1 MATAPTIRHRLVHV
15 KKSFNLREHKF
26 LLLFLYL
33 LAVLIYYPYVRED
46 TYSYAVFRV
55 LGSAGTLLAVYA
67 IKVRRTLLICALLL
81 AIPAVLQRFLLFRAD
96 AGLFSLLGILFSFAF
111 DVFIVVMI
119 FRQVF
124 TEQQVRSETVF
135 GAICIYLLIGFT
147 FASVYAMLDT
157 LQPGAFY
164 FDPVTNLHRVHS
176 RFDFIYYSFA
186 TMTSMG
192 ASGINPMSGQ
202 ARSITVMETTLGV
215 LYLAVLIARLMAAYR
230 HIPPQKCD

>member
-1 MATAPTIRHRLVHV
+1 MTAAHTIRHRLVRARA
-15 KKSFNLREHKF
+15 KFRIREHKF

-33 LAVLIYYPYVRED
+33 LAVLIYYPYVKED
-46 TYSYAVFRV
+46 SYSYGVFRI
-55 LGSAGTLLAVYA
+55 LGSFGIFLTVFA
-67 IKVRRTLLICALLL
+67 IKVRRSLLICAILLG
-81 AIPAVLQRFLLFRAD
+81 IPAVLQRLLLFRAD
-96 AGLFSLLGILFSFAF
+96 AGLFSLIGILFSFAF

-119 FRQVF
+119 FREVF
-124 TEQQVRSETVF
+124 AQHQVRSETVF

-157 LQPGAFY
+157 LQVRAFY
-164 FDPVTNLHRVHS
+164 FDPITNPHPIHS
-176 RFDFIYYSFA
+176 RFDFVYYSFA

-192 ASGINPMSGQ
+192 ASGINPVSGQ

-230 HIPPQKCD
+230 QVSPEKCD

>member
-1 MATAPTIRHRLVHV
+1 MHA
-15 KKSFNLREHKF
+15 KKSFNIREHKF
-26 LLLFLYL
+26 LLLFIYL
-33 LAVLIYYPYVRED
+33 LAVLIYYPYVQEG
-46 TYSYAVFRV
+46 TYSYDVFRV
-55 LGSAGTLLAVYA
+55 LGSFGILITVYA
-67 IKVRRTLLICALLL
+67 IRVRRSLLICAILL

-96 AGLFSLLGILFSFAF
+96 AGLFSLLGILLSFAF

-124 TEQQVRSETVF
+124 AEQQVRSETVF
-135 GAICIYLLIGFT
+135 GAICIYFLVGFS

-164 FDPVTNLHRVHS
+164 FDPVTNIHRVHS
-176 RFDFIYYSFA
+176 RFDFVYYSFA

-192 ASGINPMSGQ
+192 ASGIYPVTGQ
-202 ARSITVMETTLGV
+202 ARSFTVMETTLGV

>member
-1 MATAPTIRHRLVHV
+1 MAAAPTIRHRLVRA
-15 KKSFNLREHKF
+15 KKIFKLREHKF
-26 LLLFLYL
+26 LLLFIYL
-33 LAVLIYYPYVRED
+33 LAVLVYYPYVRED
-46 TYSYAVFRV
+46 TFSYDVFRV
-55 LGSAGTLLAVYA
+55 LGSAGTFLAVYA

-124 TEQQVRSETVF
+124 AEQQVRSETVF
-135 GAICIYLLIGFT
+135 GAICIYLLVAFT

-164 FDPVTNLHRVHS
+164 FDPVTNLNRLHS

-192 ASGINPMSGQ
+192 ASGINPVSGQ

-230 HIPPQKCD
+230 HVAPEKGD